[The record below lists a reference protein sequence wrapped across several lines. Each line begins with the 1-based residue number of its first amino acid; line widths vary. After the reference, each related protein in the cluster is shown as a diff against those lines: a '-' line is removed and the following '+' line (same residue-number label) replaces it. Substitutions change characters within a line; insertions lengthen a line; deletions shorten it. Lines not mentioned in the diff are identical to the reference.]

1 MHELDISANQLTGEI
16 PSELGNLYNLRIL
29 YLEENQL
36 TGSIPVELGGLLELR
51 WLVLKDNLLTGEIP
65 VELGK
70 LPRIRHLYLS
80 GNQLTGEIPTELGGL
95 SSLFVLHV
103 SGNRL
108 SGCAPQALR
117 EVEDRDLQASGLPF
131 CNLFAMC
138 SNGIAVANP
147 RENAG
152 LVVDCAVLLEIREE
166 LAGDATLN
174 WSERTSIREWK
185 GVGIYRAAEPP
196 RVTEL
201 KLVDR
206 GLTGEIPV
214 GIGGLANLQ
223 VLDLSW
229 NSLVGTVPGNL
240 SHLSN
245 LRTLRLAGNQFSG
258 CLPQTWRNV
267 EDSDLAETVLP
278 FCE

>member
-1 MHELDISANQLTGEI
+1 M
-16 PSELGNLYNLRIL
+16 
-29 YLEENQL
+29 
-36 TGSIPVELGGLLELR
+36 
-51 WLVLKDNLLTGEIP
+51 
-65 VELGK
+65 
-70 LPRIRHLYLS
+70 
-80 GNQLTGEIPTELGGL
+80 
-95 SSLFVLHV
+95 
-103 SGNRL
+103 
-108 SGCAPQALR
+108 
-117 EVEDRDLQASGLPF
+117 
-131 CNLFAMC
+131 
-138 SNGIAVANP
+138 
-147 RENAG
+147 
-152 LVVDCAVLLEIREE
+152 LLEIREE

-185 GVGIYRAAEPP
+185 GVEMDGATEPP

-229 NSLVGTVPGNL
+229 NSLVGEVPANL
-240 SHLSN
+240 SNLSN
-245 LRTLRLAGNQFSG
+245 LRTLRLAGNQLSG

-267 EDSDLAETVLP
+267 EDTDLAETGLP

>member
-1 MHELDISANQLTGEI
+1 
-16 PSELGNLYNLRIL
+16 
-29 YLEENQL
+29 
-36 TGSIPVELGGLLELR
+36 
-51 WLVLKDNLLTGEIP
+51 
-65 VELGK
+65 
-70 LPRIRHLYLS
+70 
-80 GNQLTGEIPTELGGL
+80 
-95 SSLFVLHV
+95 
-103 SGNRL
+103 
-108 SGCAPQALR
+108 
-117 EVEDRDLQASGLPF
+117 
-131 CNLFAMC
+131 MC
-138 SNGIAVANP
+138 SNGIAVENP

-185 GVGIYRAAEPP
+185 GVEMDGATEPP

-229 NSLVGTVPGNL
+229 NSLVGDSARESEPSLQSADAAACRKSTKRMSAADVAQCGRHRPGRNR
-240 SHLSN
+240 SAV
-245 LRTLRLAGNQFSG
+245 LRVSRTGS
-258 CLPQTWRNV
+258 T
-267 EDSDLAETVLP
+267 
-278 FCE
+278 